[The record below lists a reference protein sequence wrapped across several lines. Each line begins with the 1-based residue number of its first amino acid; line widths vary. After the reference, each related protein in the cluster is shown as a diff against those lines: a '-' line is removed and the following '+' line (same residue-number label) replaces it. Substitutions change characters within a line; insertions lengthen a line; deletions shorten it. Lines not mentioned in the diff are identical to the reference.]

1 MHWVAINALG
11 CDALAAPT
19 LDGVVETEND
29 RTRRDK
35 GMVQQ
40 AQQQPG
46 ARLATP
52 ASPAEHAMIIDEVA
66 LAAEATDAQDAGHGA
81 LARGQDGA
89 DEQDLGMA
97 PGAVAKQRRKGYN
110 DRGEA
115 GGQVQHGGVSWRKLR
130 QPTASFA
137 SPPALPNHPLEMAKL
152 KLRICPG
159 RRLHVS
165 HVPGRAQSQFR
176 FHCRYLS
183 RLASFGG

>member
-1 MHWVAINALG
+1 MSIGRAHRIAVDALG

-35 GMVQQ
+35 GMDQQ
-40 AQQQPG
+40 AQQQVG
-46 ARLATP
+46 ALLATP

-81 LARGQDGA
+81 LAGGQDGA
-89 DEQDLGMA
+89 DEQHLGMA
-97 PGAVAKQRRKGYN
+97 PGAVAKQRGKGYN

-152 KLRICPG
+152 KLSTGPKQ
-159 RRLHVS
+159 VS
-165 HVPGRAQSQFR
+165 
-176 FHCRYLS
+176 LS
-183 RLASFGG
+183 VSLASVLDRKSKHKGESG